1 MRVKTEERRQ
11 AILEKALEVFRELG
25 FDRASMSE
33 ISKRIGGSKATLYSY
48 FESKEELFTAAM
60 SVSPEIGSVFVRLA
74 DPKLKISSTAE
85 LRAELERFSFEHLKL
100 SLRPD
105 IIAMRRNLLAHG
117 DRSDVSKHAFEAG
130 PLKSFMMVT
139 GFIDRMMNEGF
150 LRKDNP
156 WVAMVHLIALNEAEL
171 MNRRML
177 GIVRDISDEMIRE
190 ATQRS
195 VDVFF
200 RAYGPE
206 KTEQRREAA

>member
-11 AILEKALEVFRELG
+11 AILQKALEVFREVG

-60 SVSPEIGSVFVRLA
+60 GLSPEIGSIFGRFD
-74 DPKLKISSTAE
+74 DPNLKITSTAE

-100 SLRPD
+100 SLRSD
-105 IIAMRRNLLAHG
+105 LIAMRRNLLNHG
-117 DRSDVSKHAFEAG
+117 DRSDVSKKAFEAG
-130 PLKSFMMVT
+130 PKMSFMKVT
-139 GFIDRMMNEGF
+139 VFLDRMMREGY
-150 LRKDNP
+150 LRQDNP
-156 WVAMVHLIALNEAEL
+156 WVATVHLIALNEAEL

-177 GIVRDISDEMIRE
+177 GIVRDITDEMVRE

-195 VDVFF
+195 IEVFF
-200 RAYGPE
+200 RAYGPLE
-206 KTEQRREAA
+206 KAS

>member
-11 AILEKALEVFRELG
+11 AILQKALEVFREVG

-60 SVSPEIGSVFVRLA
+60 SLSPEIGSVFGRFV
-74 DPKLKISSTAE
+74 DPNLKISSTEE
-85 LRAELERFSFEHLKL
+85 LRAELERFSFEHTKL

-105 IIAMRRNLLAHG
+105 LIAMRRNLFAHG

-130 PLKSFMMVT
+130 PMKSFMMVT
-139 GFIDRMMNEGF
+139 AFMDRMMREGH

-156 WVAMVHLIALNEAEL
+156 WVAMVHLISLNEAEL

-177 GIVRDISDEMIRE
+177 GLIRDITDDMIRE

-206 KTEQRREAA
+206 KT